1 MRAVV
6 KDRPIDPE
14 QVRSY
19 LERAFG
25 QDLPAVRTAM
35 DGLARSFKPD
45 RLAERAFGLYERFRP
60 TVAGDRRGWGQKGT
74 LDLKLIRS
82 LGKGANNG

>member
-6 KDRPIDPE
+6 RDKPIDPE

-35 DGLARSFKPD
+35 DRLARSFKPD

-60 TVAGDRRGWGQKGT
+60 TVEAGKRGWGQKGT